1 MIQENRNIHTVSKY
15 SFLWAIMST
24 CSLLLMMLINA
35 NTSTWGFLFTANN
48 QKQGRGQEPGSC
60 SMSLHTIKCSALSV
74 WRQTKLQSVCERR
87 KRKGGRPRKHH
98 PGAPGVLPSPL
109 NPPSHSELTAP
120 ISGPTFTLHLSFPDN
135 RKPNLVHTSALLL
148 SHLLWLAKDQLQFS
162 TTARLAFYR
171 FFGFFLTTISRS

>member
-1 MIQENRNIHTVSKY
+1 
-15 SFLWAIMST
+15 
-24 CSLLLMMLINA
+24 
-35 NTSTWGFLFTANN
+35 
-48 QKQGRGQEPGSC
+48 
-60 SMSLHTIKCSALSV
+60 MSLHTIKCSALSV

-148 SHLLWLAKDQLQFS
+148 SKSFALISQRSVAIFNDSKTCILALFWFLFNNNQQILRD
-162 TTARLAFYR
+162 TASKYSMLSF
-171 FFGFFLTTISRS
+171 